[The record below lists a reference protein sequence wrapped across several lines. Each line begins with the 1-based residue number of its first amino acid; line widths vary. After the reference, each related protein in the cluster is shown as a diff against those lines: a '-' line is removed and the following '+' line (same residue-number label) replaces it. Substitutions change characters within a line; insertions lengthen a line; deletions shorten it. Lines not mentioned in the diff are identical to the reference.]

1 MSPDAAALGAAQTE
15 LARRHQRHAA
25 ALENAGEDCRL
36 LDGTRIEVFA
46 NLGAVGE
53 AERAVANGAE
63 GCGLLRTEF
72 LFLERDTAPD
82 EDEQAAQYQA
92 IADGL
97 GGRPL
102 IVRTLDAGGDKPM
115 PYLPIPHEENPAL
128 GLRGVRV
135 GLWRP
140 QMLMTQ
146 LRAILRVAPA
156 GQCKIM
162 VPMVA
167 SPDELAAV
175 RRMLEEARRD
185 MGVAT
190 PVQLGVM
197 IETPAAAVTADLIAE
212 QADFLSIG
220 TNDLTQYVLAR
231 DRGNPAVAAD
241 IDGLHPAVLRLIRQ
255 TCEAGQ
261 AKGRWVGVCGGLA
274 GDMAAAPILVG
285 LGVTELSAAPAV
297 LPDLKALLR
306 GLTMDVCR
314 DLATRAL
321 ACASVDE
328 VRALADD
335 SEGEPTDEGPARTPA
350 ASGPRP
356 DAAHRGAARRRP
368 AAQAGP
374 AGPAGHRLHVCGGD
388 AVFSNLG
395 LLFAIGVAVG
405 FARDGNGAAGLAGV
419 VCFLIATEGAKA
431 LLVVP
436 PEVVAGL
443 PETAVALAEAA
454 WRDGA
459 LARLSV
465 PIGIISGL
473 IAGDFY
479 NRFSTLKLPEYL
491 AFFAGRRFV
500 PIVSGVAGL
509 ALAAII
515 GFGFSG
521 ISGAMD
527 GFSRAIVGSGEV
539 GLFLYGVLNRLLI
552 VTGLHHILNNIAWF
566 VIGDYQAS
574 PATCAGSSPETRGGR
589 VHVRL
594 LPGDDVRPACRVP
607 GHVSRRETGAEKG
620 RGRHAHVAGPDGVPD
635 RGDRAHR
642 VHFHVPGPGAV
653 RRAHGADRR
662 GHGDHEPAGREAGL
676 RLFGGAVRLCAELQ
690 PVHAAADADPGGA
703 GLFRALLRPVPAGD
717 PLDGPEDAGARG
729 RTDGGVRRRADH
741 HVRRTRRGLS
751 GGAGRGGQC
760 GERGRLHHRLRL
772 ILNDQSAVDE
782 AGLKAL
788 GARGLVRP
796 SDRAL
801 QVVLGPIADQVA
813 DEIRAALTA
822 APVAGAGNADDWLA
836 ALGGRSNVLSV
847 ERRDGR
853 VLLRLKAVS
862 GLDVAALKA
871 LGARGWR

>member
-1 MSPDAAALGAAQTE
+1 MKALLERLQPLGRALMLPIAVLPAAALLLRLGQP
-15 LARRHQRHAA
+15 
-25 ALENAGEDCRL
+25 DL
-36 LDGTRIEVFA
+36 LD
-46 NLGAVGE
+46 
-53 AERAVANGAE
+53 
-63 GCGLLRTEF
+63 
-72 LFLERDTAPD
+72 
-82 EDEQAAQYQA
+82 
-92 IADGL
+92 IAF
-97 GGRPL
+97 
-102 IVRTLDAGGDKPM
+102 M
-115 PYLPIPHEENPAL
+115 
-128 GLRGVRV
+128 
-135 GLWRP
+135 
-140 QMLMTQ
+140 
-146 LRAILRVAPA
+146 
-156 GQCKIM
+156 
-162 VPMVA
+162 
-167 SPDELAAV
+167 
-175 RRMLEEARRD
+175 
-185 MGVAT
+185 
-190 PVQLGVM
+190 
-197 IETPAAAVTADLIAE
+197 
-212 QADFLSIG
+212 
-220 TNDLTQYVLAR
+220 
-231 DRGNPAVAAD
+231 
-241 IDGLHPAVLRLIRQ
+241 
-255 TCEAGQ
+255 
-261 AKGRWVGVCGGLA
+261 
-274 GDMAAAPILVG
+274 
-285 LGVTELSAAPAV
+285 SAA
-297 LPDLKALLR
+297 
-306 GLTMDVCR
+306 
-314 DLATRAL
+314 
-321 ACASVDE
+321 
-328 VRALADD
+328 
-335 SEGEPTDEGPARTPA
+335 
-350 ASGPRP
+350 
-356 DAAHRGAARRRP
+356 
-368 AAQAGP
+368 
-374 AGPAGHRLHVCGGD
+374 GD

-566 VIGDYQAS
+566 VIGDYQGVTGDLRRFFAGDPEAGAFMS
-574 PATCAGSSPETRGGR
+574 GFFPVMMFGLPAACLAMYHAAKPERKKAVGGMLMSLALTAFLTGVTEPIEFTFMFLAPVLYA
-589 VHVRL
+589 VHTVL
-594 LPGDDVRPACRVP
+594 
-607 GHVSRRETGAEKG
+607 TGAAMVIMSLLDVKLG
-620 RGRHAHVAGPDGVPD
+620 
-635 RGDRAHR
+635 
-642 VHFHVPGPGAV
+642 
-653 RRAHGADRR
+653 
-662 GHGDHEPAGREAGL
+662 
-676 RLFGGAVRLCAELQ
+676 FGFS
-690 PVHAAADADPGGA
+690 A
-703 GLFRALLRPVPAGD
+703 GLFDYVLNFNQSTRPLMLIPVGLVYFALYYGLFRLVIRWMDLKTPGR
-717 PLDGPEDAGARG
+717 EDEPMAASGAVQ
-729 RTDGGVRRRADH
+729 T
-741 HVRRTRRGLS
+741 TTS
-751 GGAGRGGQC
+751 GGRGAAYLAALGGAANVESVDAC
-760 GERGRLHHRLRL
+760 TTRLRL

-836 ALGGRSNVLSV
+836 ALSGRSNVLSV

-871 LGARGWR
+871 LGARGVAVTSAGAHLILGPRAEAVARDLAAAS